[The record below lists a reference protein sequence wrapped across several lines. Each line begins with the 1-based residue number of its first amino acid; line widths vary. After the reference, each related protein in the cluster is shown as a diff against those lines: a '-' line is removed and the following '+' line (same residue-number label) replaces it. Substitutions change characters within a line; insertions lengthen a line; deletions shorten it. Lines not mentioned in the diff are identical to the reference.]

1 MAAAI
6 SKRTCSTKLCLEKFC
21 SDESSSRR
29 RTVFEATNG
38 FISAVI
44 VFVLAV
50 AVELVTKFK
59 YFFTRKNIG
68 GNKSYHSG

>member
-29 RTVFEATNG
+29 RTVFETTNG
-38 FISAVI
+38 FISALI
-44 VFVLAV
+44 VFVLVLAV
-50 AVELVTKFK
+50 AVELVTKF
-59 YFFTRKNIG
+59 
-68 GNKSYHSG
+68 